1 MSELGIRLK
10 TAREEKGYSHEE
22 LQRITKIQKRY
33 LVAIEEGDY
42 SKMPGDFYA
51 RAFVKSY
58 AEAVGLSPEMVFNEH
73 ADELPKPKK
82 QESAELPPRTRA
94 KPKQVRKKSS
104 FQTLLPSIVVVL
116 FILAVGLILYIS
128 FLDNDDQVA
137 SNADVATNNGQV
149 EVDGEAVNNEPEE
162 TNANSTTTGNDEP
175 ANEEPDAGEVNN
187 VNNNE
192 EEPLEETEQEL
203 AFSSQD
209 GIRSTYSLSNAEELN
224 ITMTFSGGSWLQI
237 LDSNDDVVH
246 EQTHDSGDEISFDF
260 SGEEA
265 ITFNMG
271 NVTTATIFVNE
282 EELSY
287 ESDAIRQYVIIEN
300 EQ

>member
-10 TAREEKGYSHEE
+10 TAREEKGYSLEE

-104 FQTLLPSIVVVL
+104 FQTLLPSIIVVL
-116 FILAVGLILYIS
+116 FILAIGLVWYLYSIA
-128 FLDNDDQVA
+128 NDDVADNANVANNDSQVA
-137 SNADVATNNGQV
+137 
-149 EVDGEAVNNEPEE
+149 VDGEPVNNEPEE
-162 TNANSTTTGNDEP
+162 TTTTGNEEGTT
-175 ANEEPDAGEVNN
+175 EEPDTGVENN
-187 VNNNE
+187 VTNNE
-192 EEPLEETEQEL
+192 EESVEEIEQEL
-203 AFSSQD
+203 SFSSQD
-209 GIRSTYSLSNAEELN
+209 GIRSTYSLSNAEELT
-224 ITMTFSGGSWLQI
+224 ITMTFTGGSWLQI

-260 SGEEA
+260 TGEET

-282 EELSY
+282 EELQY

-300 EQ
+300 EQQ